1 VVEPLI
7 FLLHNRMPSRN
18 RSRKQRG
25 GAATPLPLSY
35 FSPASVLS
43 GLPSLPGAQVS
54 TNATSSWIRPALMK
68 QRGGASRKQKQ
79 KKQKTQKQKQ
89 RGGFFSPTVMGP
101 FLKNVEGLAAPL
113 AIYLGYKM
121 VQGLKGKKTRRA
133 RN

>member
-1 VVEPLI
+1 MV
-7 FLLHNRMPSRN
+7 
-18 RSRKQRG
+18 
-25 GAATPLPLSY
+25 
-35 FSPASVLS
+35 
-43 GLPSLPGAQVS
+43 
-54 TNATSSWIRPALMK
+54 RPTLMK
-68 QRGGASRKQKQ
+68 QRGGGSRKLKQ
-79 KKQKTQKQKQ
+79 KKNQKKQKQKTQKQKQ

>member
-1 VVEPLI
+1 MV
-7 FLLHNRMPSRN
+7 
-18 RSRKQRG
+18 
-25 GAATPLPLSY
+25 
-35 FSPASVLS
+35 
-43 GLPSLPGAQVS
+43 
-54 TNATSSWIRPALMK
+54 RPTLMK
-68 QRGGASRKQKQ
+68 QRGGGSRKQKQ
-79 KKQKTQKQKQ
+79 KKTQKKQKQKTQKQ

>member
-1 VVEPLI
+1 MV
-7 FLLHNRMPSRN
+7 
-18 RSRKQRG
+18 
-25 GAATPLPLSY
+25 
-35 FSPASVLS
+35 
-43 GLPSLPGAQVS
+43 
-54 TNATSSWIRPALMK
+54 RPTLMK
-68 QRGGASRKQKQ
+68 QRGGSRKLKQKKNQ
-79 KKQKTQKQKQ
+79 KKQKTQKQ